1 MKKIQL
7 NSQMSYASLSPNPC
21 HLKLVNSCSALQS
34 RSLMCACMRVCVCMH
49 ISVYTCFYV
58 SMKNSLIMSVLKDS
72 KNVDGPIDR
81 QTEEQKDGPTS
92 GRLDRQ
98 TLV

>member
-1 MKKIQL
+1 M
-7 NSQMSYASLSPNPC
+7 
-21 HLKLVNSCSALQS
+21 
-34 RSLMCACMRVCVCMH
+34 CMH